1 MCTHLMHIQP
11 LACCGIWVFG
21 VVACEGRVGEGG
33 TSGSFAGEGG
43 GGGGGRG
50 RALVGGGVTT
60 GLRSLLECP
69 SSTGT
74 GSGRSS
80 AAGWCCCSAS
90 MFSVLYTKK

>member
-1 MCTHLMHIQP
+1 MCTHLMHVQP
-11 LACCGIWVFG
+11 LACCGIQVFS
-21 VVACEGRVGEGG
+21 VVTCEGRVGEGG
-33 TSGSFAGEGG
+33 TSASCRGRGR
-43 GGGGGRG
+43 GGGRG

-60 GLRSLLECP
+60 GLRYLLECR

-90 MFSVLYTKK
+90 MFSVLYIKK

>member
-1 MCTHLMHIQP
+1 MCTHIMHVQP
-11 LACCGIWVFG
+11 LACCGIRVFG

-33 TSGSFAGEGG
+33 TSGSCRGRG

>member
-1 MCTHLMHIQP
+1 MCTHLMHVQP
-11 LACCGIWVFG
+11 LPCCGIRVFS

-33 TSGSFAGEGG
+33 TSGSCRGRG

-50 RALVGGGVTT
+50 RALVGGGGTT

-69 SSTGT
+69 YASSTGT

-80 AAGWCCCSAS
+80 AAG
-90 MFSVLYTKK
+90 

>member
-1 MCTHLMHIQP
+1 MCTHLMHVQP

-21 VVACEGRVGEGG
+21 VLACEGRVGEGG
-33 TSGSFAGEGG
+33 TSESCRVR
-43 GGGGGRG
+43 GGGRG
-50 RALVGGGVTT
+50 RALVGGRVTT